1 MKYSSDFV
9 LKIIL
14 LLKLQN
20 IIFINLY
27 KKMLHRLYVIPIYIS
42 YHEDFRLVV
51 PVAFVVRATVIR
63 FLDFLV
69 SLTFLM
75 ARV

>member
-9 LKIIL
+9 VKIIL

-20 IIFINLY
+20 IIIINLY
-27 KKMLHRLYVIPIYIS
+27 KKMLHRLYVIPIYIA

-51 PVAFVVRATVIR
+51 PVAFIVRATVIR

-69 SLTFLM
+69 SLTFLV